1 MIGIQ
6 ERVMDMSR
14 GVDELLCVQ
23 RDQEHEK
30 ILEWLTPINY
40 TPQQND
46 YIKEATTGNRPMAP
60 RLSRIPWLKTGKQT
74 LFCPGIPGAGKT
86 IITSIV
92 IKYLFD
98 RFQHC
103 DIQGDGNIQDRSIQ
117 NTIVLVSLICTATS
131 SDKTNRKPKSY
142 SQVC

>member
-60 RLSRIPWLKTGKQT
+60 KLSRIPEM
-74 LFCPGIPGAGKT
+74 A
-86 IITSIV
+86 
-92 IKYLFD
+92 
-98 RFQHC
+98 
-103 DIQGDGNIQDRSIQ
+103 Q
-117 NTIVLVSLICTATS
+117 NRQADIVLSRHSWSGEDNYHIH
-131 SDKTNRKPKSY
+131 RH
-142 SQVC
+142 